1 MGFDIQGC
9 FFDYDDTAVVHC
21 NRDRFSDRMSTKN
34 LLTHTSEYCYG
45 GSIIPPKMLAF
56 IDGLLKRGVPCWYI
70 SKTHD
75 LRIKAKEEVVCKYYG
90 SYFKEGVYAAQ
101 SNEDKVYIA
110 KTLADVN
117 NLDIGRC
124 IFVDDNPDILELMDG
139 AGLIPI
145 SSVEI
150 LANPDI
156 LNFDTYEFMSRK
168 VEE

>member
-9 FFDYDDTAVVHC
+9 FFDYDDTAVVHR
-21 NRDRFSDRMSTKN
+21 NKDRFSDRLSTNN

-45 GSIIPPKMLAF
+45 DCIIPPKMFAF
-56 IDGLLKRGVPCWYI
+56 IDGLLKRGVPCWCI

-75 LRIKAKEEVVCKYYG
+75 LRIKAKEEVICKYYG
-90 SYFKEGVYAAQ
+90 SYFKGRVHAAQ

-110 KTLADVN
+110 KTLAGVN
-117 NLDIGRC
+117 NLDISRC
-124 IFVDDNPDILELMDG
+124 IFIDDHPDVLWLMDN

-150 LANPDI
+150 LTNPDI
-156 LNFDTYEFMSRK
+156 LDFDTYEFMSRK